1 MKNAYL
7 FITYGFLL
15 GLFIVAL
22 FVSAFTE
29 DFDLTLGFF
38 VMIFFNVI
46 DAALKNSISNV
57 ASKVFVNVGLI
68 FGLFISYF
76 SSDNN
81 IAYVYFGIAMVIL
94 YNVLLFV
101 VAKLSGIRDCFHNA
115 FVKLQKNENISI
127 TKEAH
132 PGKSLILKTYLVH
145 F

>member
-7 FITYGFLL
+7 FMTLGFMF
-15 GLFIVAL
+15 GLFIVVL
-22 FVSAFTE
+22 FVNAFTG
-29 DFDLTLGFF
+29 DFDNRGYFAF
-38 VMIFFNVI
+38 VWIIMIFFNVI

-68 FGLFISYF
+68 FGLFIPYF

-81 IAYVYFGIAMVIL
+81 ITYVYFGIAMVIL

-101 VAKLSGIRDCFHNA
+101 VAKLSGISDCFHNA
-115 FVKLQKNENISI
+115 FVKLQKNENINI

-132 PGKSLILKTYLVH
+132 PGKSLTLL
-145 F
+145 

>member
-7 FITYGFLL
+7 FMTLGFMF
-15 GLFIVAL
+15 GLFIVVL
-22 FVSAFTE
+22 FVNAFTG
-29 DFDLTLGFF
+29 DFDNRGYFAF
-38 VMIFFNVI
+38 VWIIMIFFNVI

-115 FVKLQKNENISI
+115 FVKLQKNENINI

-132 PGKSLILKTYLVH
+132 PGKSLTLL
-145 F
+145 